1 MGSRVETLPG
11 RPTWLGSS
19 YQWPWWRSPLQL
31 HSSRATPA
39 MPSSFRSRD
48 LTLVLESL
56 ELPTLR
62 RTELYSGRSQGET
75 MRESGSTATLTTP
88 GRPSLSST
96 PLASMGSGS
105 SRATTSPPEVRT
117 LLTPPPTLPGSPR
130 STTTST
136 TMTVSPNPSL
146 STHTIPLI
154 TLSTCWVA
162 TLLVTWLAAS
172 SPHPDPDLPSP
183 LNPEGKASPRVR
195 SSWIGS
201 LKVSTSTSVP
211 SKAKPETVSNSR
223 KCAILPYLYLFFWTD
238 LHVFNKKNTK

>member
-48 LTLVLESL
+48 LTPVLESL

-62 RTELYSGRSQGET
+62 RTELYSERSQGET

-117 LLTPPPTLPGSPR
+117 LLTPPPTLP
-130 STTTST
+130 
-136 TMTVSPNPSL
+136 SL
-146 STHTIPLI
+146 
-154 TLSTCWVA
+154 
-162 TLLVTWLAAS
+162 
-172 SPHPDPDLPSP
+172 

-211 SKAKPETVSNSR
+211 SKAKPETVSSSR

-238 LHVFNKKNTK
+238 LHVFK

>member
-1 MGSRVETLPG
+1 MG
-11 RPTWLGSS
+11 
-19 YQWPWWRSPLQL
+19 
-31 HSSRATPA
+31 
-39 MPSSFRSRD
+39 
-48 LTLVLESL
+48 
-56 ELPTLR
+56 
-62 RTELYSGRSQGET
+62 TELYSGRSQGET
-75 MRESGSTATLTTP
+75 MRESGSTATLTRP
-88 GRPSLSST
+88 GRPSLSRT

-130 STTTST
+130 STITST

-146 STHTIPLI
+146 STHTTPLI

-172 SPHPDPDLPSP
+172 SPHPDPGLPSP

-223 KCAILPYLYLFFWTD
+223 TCAILPYLYLFFCTD
-238 LHVFNKKNTK
+238 LHVFNKKIP

>member
-48 LTLVLESL
+48 LTPVLESL

-75 MRESGSTATLTTP
+75 MRESGST
-88 GRPSLSST
+88 
-96 PLASMGSGS
+96 
-105 SRATTSPPEVRT
+105 
-117 LLTPPPTLPGSPR
+117 
-130 STTTST
+130 TTST
-136 TMTVSPNPSL
+136 TMTASPNPSL
-146 STHTIPLI
+146 STHTTPLI

-172 SPHPDPDLPSP
+172 SPHPDPGLPSP

-211 SKAKPETVSNSR
+211 SKAKPETLSNSR
-223 KCAILPYLYLFFWTD
+223 TCAILPYLYLFFWTD
-238 LHVFNKKNTK
+238 LHVFNKKNTKK